1 MAIKVV
7 DGGQVHGDFDQLL
20 KSFMPFAKKR
30 LGYDKPVDVQLV
42 SDPENAKDPLG
53 KTAYY
58 DPNLMRI
65 TVFVDKRHV
74 KDILRSLSHEL
85 VHHKQNCEGKLAN
98 MHAEEGYA
106 QNNPHLRKLEGEAY
120 LEGSGYMLRDWE
132 DKKKKESKL
141 IQGEGKMNEDSLQE
155 TVQKVVKFIKEE
167 MPQLS
172 LAGAEAP
179 GGAMARLREA
189 LNQDDNIPPD
199 IVEIILEKVQSVMGG
214 QINEGEDSHATWC
227 VKATW
232 DGGESSKNVHVD
244 ADLAVG
250 TQRGRAR
257 KMWSTSE
264 QGKATLRKKG
274 ARVTSVTAGGCSQ
287 SEAKSI
293 NEDWARA
300 GKDKRIFEELMKR
313 WCK

>member
-1 MAIKVV
+1 
-7 DGGQVHGDFDQLL
+7 
-20 KSFMPFAKKR
+20 
-30 LGYDKPVDVQLV
+30 
-42 SDPENAKDPLG
+42 
-53 KTAYY
+53 
-58 DPNLMRI
+58 
-65 TVFVDKRHV
+65 
-74 KDILRSLSHEL
+74 
-85 VHHKQNCEGKLAN
+85 

-179 GGAMARLREA
+179 
-189 LNQDDNIPPD
+189 
-199 IVEIILEKVQSVMGG
+199 
-214 QINEGEDSHATWC
+214 WC